1 MNINNMYLVS
11 FVKFIGI
18 NLCTCYCYFK
28 IQNISKLN
36 LMQKLF
42 ISILIFVFAALQSL
56 LQPFTPKILRIFLIF
71 FVFSIVLS
79 RISNINFEKS
89 LLVIIISQSLSYIF
103 SYISIVLTLFF
114 IKLITNLPNVP
125 DIITITFNLCF
136 NILLP
141 YLFFKI
147 RRFKNGFDFV
157 KNLSSKSNL
166 DIFILVVS
174 TIIIFMYFFISYIR
188 TFSVLYIS
196 TCFILLAL
204 ILLFIIQRA
213 ISFYHKQKLQ
223 LQALKSYEQELSETK
238 EKLAIAIEE
247 KQKLI
252 KSNHEFYHRQES
264 LNKKLDDLMKQNKLS
279 SNLNMNTEFAEDYS
293 DILERINKLSD
304 EYKAKTATIP
314 NLEKTGITEI
324 DDMLS
329 YMQSECIKNNIEFNL
344 KINCDVHYMIEKL
357 ISVSQLETLLGD
369 LIRNS
374 IIAINHSSKDFR
386 SILVVFGMKDK
397 IYELCV
403 FDSGI
408 PFEIDTLLNLGIKP
422 ASTHLD
428 EGGSGIG
435 FVTTF
440 ETMDSCNSSFV
451 INEITNNNY
460 TKSLEIKF
468 DNLNEYIVV
477 SDRKDEIAG
486 KNAINKRN
494 DIILK

>member
-1 MNINNMYLVS
+1 MFTNFLLH
-11 FVKFIGI
+11 FLKFIILYYCIGYSYLRIVGI
-18 NLCTCYCYFK
+18 KGKFFPICITSLLLSISTSILQEYVSYLTTFIAHCFIYNFILSK
-28 IQNISKLN
+28 ITQKEFGYSLILLIISVC
-36 LMQKLF
+36 
-42 ISILIFVFAALQSL
+42 ISIID
-56 LQPFTPKILRIFLIF
+56 FTISSGISAGIWAFILKQN
-71 FVFSIVLS
+71 S
-79 RISNINFEKS
+79 INFV
-89 LLVIIISQSLSYIF
+89 VI
-103 SYISIVLTLFF
+103 LF
-114 IKLITNLPNVP
+114 T
-125 DIITITFNLCF
+125 DIIEVT
-136 NILLP
+136 LLFLLFKVKRLRHGFP
-141 YLFFKI
+141 YFTQ
-147 RRFKNGFDFV
+147 
-157 KNLSSKSNL
+157 KSNSDYI
-166 DIFILVVS
+166 DIFIILLCTFVIFIYFILTLHS
-174 TIIIFMYFFISYIR
+174 RESIQYMYIWLILFSIIFIIIVR
-188 TFSVLYIS
+188 KA
-196 TCFILLAL
+196 FIL
-204 ILLFIIQRA
+204 
-213 ISFYHKQKLQ
+213 YHKQKLQ

-264 LNKKLDDLMKQNKLS
+264 LNKKLDDLMKRNKLS

-329 YMQSECIKNNIEFNL
+329 YMQSECIKSNIEFNL

-386 SILVVFGMKDK
+386 SILVVFGIKDK

-477 SDRKDEIAG
+477 SDRKDEIAK

>member
-1 MNINNMYLVS
+1 
-11 FVKFIGI
+11 
-18 NLCTCYCYFK
+18 
-28 IQNISKLN
+28 
-36 LMQKLF
+36 
-42 ISILIFVFAALQSL
+42 
-56 LQPFTPKILRIFLIF
+56 
-71 FVFSIVLS
+71 
-79 RISNINFEKS
+79 
-89 LLVIIISQSLSYIF
+89 
-103 SYISIVLTLFF
+103 
-114 IKLITNLPNVP
+114 
-125 DIITITFNLCF
+125 
-136 NILLP
+136 
-141 YLFFKI
+141 
-147 RRFKNGFDFV
+147 
-157 KNLSSKSNL
+157 
-166 DIFILVVS
+166 
-174 TIIIFMYFFISYIR
+174 MYFFISYIR

-329 YMQSECIKNNIEFNL
+329 YMQSECIKSNIEFNL

-386 SILVVFGMKDK
+386 SILVVFGIKDK

-477 SDRKDEIAG
+477 SDRKDEIAK

>member
-1 MNINNMYLVS
+1 MNFININMALLL
-11 FVKFIGI
+11 KFITI
-18 NLCTCYCYFK
+18 NICTGYLFLK
-28 IQNISKLN
+28 SIDSNITKSSQKVFIIITSLILAIIQY
-36 LMQKLF
+36 LMQYHLPL
-42 ISILIFVFAALQSL
+42 IL
-56 LQPFTPKILRIFLIF
+56 KIFLIYF
-71 FVFSIVLS
+71 TYSIVLS
-79 RISNINFEKS
+79 KLTQISISNSILAIAFS
-89 LLVIIISQSLSYIF
+89 LPLSYSFTFISIF
-103 SYISIVLTLFF
+103 ALLLFSKISKIYISNEFIMIFNLLISLFLVHMLFKIKRFKHGIPFIKNYSHRNDLNIFMFITSTIVLFAYFFYDFVRDISTMYITIVFVLSVLILFF
-114 IKLITNLPNVP
+114 ILHKA
-125 DIITITFNLCF
+125 
-136 NILLP
+136 
-141 YLFFKI
+141 
-147 RRFKNGFDFV
+147 FV
-157 KNLSSKSNL
+157 
-166 DIFILVVS
+166 
-174 TIIIFMYFFISYIR
+174 
-188 TFSVLYIS
+188 
-196 TCFILLAL
+196 
-204 ILLFIIQRA
+204 
-213 ISFYHKQKLQ
+213 FYQKQKL
-223 LQALKSYEQELSETK
+223 LMSTLKSYEQELSETK

-264 LNKKLDDLMKQNKLS
+264 LNKKLDDLMKQSKLS

-314 NLEKTGITEI
+314 NLEKTSITEI

-477 SDRKDEIAG
+477 SDRKDEIAE
-486 KNAINKRN
+486 KNTINKRN